1 MIARPSARQ
10 LLITVRTE
18 LQTSVRAVIAD
29 DDVLARLD
37 MIDSILA
44 SVILRADDEAAW
56 IREEIIAITGAA
68 EAVIAEGADA
78 DGDVAEA
85 LGTLRSHPAHGDR
98 LPDLHDEYNLAGEVL
113 SRAIE
118 AGSRAGGALRATVEG
133 VLEDRL
139 RREVRIR
146 GDFSLAGRI

>member
-56 IREEIIAITGAA
+56 IREEIIAITEAA

-139 RREVRIR
+139 RREVLIR